1 MYQAILWDLLSSL
14 LAATLVAFLYS
25 AGLTEQQKKRRRAQ
39 KAQHQQEKTQT
50 KQKKAKCKRAQKVY
64 GFTGSCRLLLSGHE

>member
-1 MYQAILWDLLSSL
+1 MGLLSSL

-25 AGLTEQQKKRRRAQ
+25 AGLTEQQKKKRRKAQ
-39 KAQHQQEKTQT
+39 KAQHQKEKTQT
-50 KQKKAKCKRAQKVY
+50 KQKKARCKRARKVY